1 MNENTPTSVSILVGI
16 IIGFCIG
23 LFVGL
28 DSGREQQCQ
37 ELGGVITYYDNCYI
51 RE

>member
-1 MNENTPTSVSILVGI
+1 MNQQPTSVSILVGMI
-16 IIGFCIG
+16 FGFCIG

-37 ELGGVITYYDNCYI
+37 ELGGVITYQGDCYI
-51 RE
+51 E